1 MVQKHVNLIVTVAQI
16 TVRMECVN
24 PEARE
29 MHRDQDLNQTEA
41 LVKPAVSANP
51 TTATMTF
58 VGLPQEVLTLA
69 IQVDPTGRMPALTT
83 MNALRHTATP

>member
-1 MVQKHVNLIVTVAQI
+1 MAQKHVNLIVIVAQI
-16 TVRMECVN
+16 TVPKECVN

-58 VGLPQEVLTLA
+58 VGLPQEVLTLV
-69 IQVDPTGRMPALTT
+69 ILDDPTGRTHARTT
-83 MNALRHTATP
+83 MNALLDTVMP